1 MISATLRRRL
11 RRSLMVS
18 ALPSMALALVVS
30 AIPAPALAKRP
41 AAPDSFDLGRDSRG
55 EPCIANRYWDDPAA
69 TDHFADSYAITCRGA
84 TANRYLGVVRAIRP
98 TEADKVEALLQCGA
112 ASDAAITG
120 LGTVRARRCFD
131 SLLGFETVVTT
142 VPLGGRWYGVSAVPS
157 AQGPA
162 EVALR
167 ILAGAIKVNS
177 DRNRTSA
184 PAVDLALLADGPME
198 GVVSALAANSEGA
211 LRQGLRLIR
220 QGLHM
225 EASRSLND
233 AISRMPA
240 DAPAAERIELLLV
253 AGLADSNL
261 KFFDSAEVY
270 FNRADDLLAANPA
283 MPGGEVLVR
292 KRRSYGAL
300 DLLNRRNF
308 DSAIAALDRLASG
321 PMEPGQPLTDPATIR
336 MINQVSGGN
345 ARNGVIAT
353 PDVAALSQLVVDA
366 QANWVRSVA
375 LLAQGKLGESMA
387 ALEQADR
394 FIAVLKAEPI
404 EQQQVAWLISRV
416 ERQRARLLAR
426 ENKFAPALA
435 SLDMAV
441 TSLEGANSEA
451 ATFGPTLAE
460 TRLERAAMAS
470 RAGQPKAMVLAE
482 FDKAIES
489 LIASNA
495 AGSILPPAL
504 EQYLEL
510 LVAESRG
517 GRVAE
522 PAEKF
527 FRAIQSVG
535 DPAVA
540 RQFIQLQSVVTADSS
555 LAAKVQ
561 DREELEREIT
571 RLRFRIAAT
580 PNDQAAA
587 AAELDRQRDALEGRL
602 VTIDGELQSNASFR
616 AVDDS
621 PVTVAEVRAA
631 LRPGEAFFKVTEVR
645 NFAFGILIDGQ
656 GAQIY
661 RLAVNNASI
670 NKLAADVRRSIDG
683 GDKLPIFE
691 VGAARALFRLIT
703 GPVEAR
709 LLSAQTL
716 IVDPS
721 GPLERLPIG
730 VLVTDQASVDRF
742 KVTRNRYDYSQV
754 NFLSRRLVLSSALSP
769 RSLLV
774 ARSLPESNAPLPFIG
789 FAEHMPVAI
798 SSEVA
803 GQMISIGGGCLVE
816 QSAIAKFSR
825 DLTPIDK
832 RELFR
837 AGAALGLAETPM
849 LTGAAFSDS
858 AVRKRTDLDQFQVLH
873 FATHG
878 VTEGEW
884 VCAKSPPA
892 LVTSMGEDGS
902 DGILSFNEIARLR
915 LDANLVVLSACN
927 TASGLSQEEARAAGQ
942 EEAGNSLEGLVRS
955 FLAANARAV
964 LTTYWPISDE
974 GESEALIE
982 DFYRS
987 ARSGTIGDA
996 LRTAQTEIMGAAKSS
1011 HPLFWGAFFIVG
1023 DANKPLLSGRAQAQL
1038 LASASAPAP
1047 APAPAPA
1054 GETAR

>member
-1 MISATLRRRL
+1 MISATLRRRSG
-11 RRSLMVS
+11 RSKVWALMV
-18 ALPSMALALVVS
+18 ATLPLAGLLAL
-30 AIPAPALAKRP
+30 PAPALAKRP
-41 AAPDSFDLGRDSRG
+41 TVPDSFELGRDSRG
-55 EPCIANRYWDDPAA
+55 EPCIANRYWADPAT
-69 TDHFADSYAITCRGA
+69 TDHFADSFAITCRGA
-84 TANRYLGVVRAIRP
+84 TANRSLGVVRAIHP
-98 TEADKVEALLQCGA
+98 GDADKVEALLQCGA
-112 ASDAAITG
+112 AGDAAVTG
-120 LGTVRARRCFD
+120 LGAVRARRCFD

-142 VPLGGRWYGVSAVPS
+142 VPLGGRWYGVSIIPS
-157 AQGPA
+157 AQGPG
-162 EVALR
+162 EEALR
-167 ILAGAIKVNS
+167 VLAGATRVNS
-177 DRNRTSA
+177 DRNRPSA
-184 PAVDLALLADGPME
+184 AAVDLAALAPGPME
-198 GVVSALAANSEGA
+198 GTISALASNSASA
-211 LRQGLRLIR
+211 LQQGLRLIR

-240 DAPAAERIELLLV
+240 NAPASERIELLLV

-261 KFFDSAEVY
+261 RFFDSAEDY
-270 FNRADDLLAANPA
+270 FDRADALLAANPDL
-283 MPGGEVLVR
+283 PGGEVLVR

-308 DSAIAALDRLASG
+308 DNAIAALDKLASG
-321 PMEPGQPLTDPATIR
+321 PMEPGQPLTDPTTIR
-336 MINQVSGGN
+336 LINQVGGGN
-345 ARNGVIAT
+345 ARNGVLAT

-366 QANWVRSVA
+366 QANWARSVA
-375 LLAQGKLGESMA
+375 LLAQGKAGEALA
-387 ALEQADR
+387 ALGQADSY
-394 FIAVLKAEPI
+394 IAVLKAEPI
-404 EQQQVAWLISRV
+404 DQQQVAWLVSRV
-416 ERQRARLLAR
+416 ERQRARLFAR
-426 ENKFAPALA
+426 ENRFAPALA
-435 SLDMAV
+435 ALDLAV

-470 RAGQPKAMVLAE
+470 RAGQPKAVVMAE

-504 EQYLEL
+504 EQYLDL
-510 LVAESRG
+510 LVADSRG
-517 GRVAE
+517 GRAAE

-571 RLRFRIAAT
+571 RLRFQIAAT
-580 PNDQAAA
+580 SNDQAAA
-587 AAELDRQRDALEGRL
+587 AAELDRQREALEGRL
-602 VTIDGELQSNASFR
+602 VTIDGELQANSAFR

-645 NFAFGILIDGQ
+645 NYAFGILIDGQ

-661 RLAVNNASI
+661 RLARNNATI
-670 NKLAADVRRSIDG
+670 NALAGRVRRSIDG
-683 GDKLPIFE
+683 GDDNALPVYD
-691 VGAARALFRLIT
+691 VGAARAVFQLVT

-721 GPLERLPIG
+721 GPLEQLPIG
-730 VLVTDQASVDRF
+730 VLVTDKASVDSF
-742 KVTRNRYDYSQV
+742 KATRVRNQYDYSQV

-769 RSLLV
+769 RSLIV
-774 ARSLPESNAPLPFIG
+774 ARSLPESNAPLPFMG
-789 FAEHMPVAI
+789 FAEHMPVAM
-798 SSEVA
+798 SAEVA
-803 GQMISIGGGCLVE
+803 GQMIGIGSGCQVE
-816 QSAIAKFSR
+816 QSAIAKLSR
-825 DLTPIDK
+825 ELAPIDK
-832 RELFR
+832 RELVR

-858 AVRKRTDLDQFQVLH
+858 AVIKRTDLDQFQVLH

-884 VCAKSPPA
+884 GCAKSPPA
-892 LVTSMGEDGS
+892 LVTSMGEAGS

-942 EEAGNSLEGLVRS
+942 EEAGNTLEGLVRS

-987 ARSGTIGDA
+987 ARQGTIGDA
-996 LRTAQTEIMGAAKSS
+996 LRTAQTEVMSVAKSS
-1011 HPLFWGAFFIVG
+1011 HPIYWGAFFIVG

-1038 LASASAPAP
+1038 LARPD
-1047 APAPAPA
+1047 
-1054 GETAR
+1054 GTAAR

>member
-1 MISATLRRRL
+1 MISTTLRRRV
-11 RRSLMVS
+11 RRSLMVA
-18 ALPSMALALVVS
+18 ALPPMALALVVS
-30 AIPAPALAKRP
+30 AAIPAPALAKRP
-41 AAPDSFDLGRDSRG
+41 SAPDSFELGRDSRG

-112 ASDAAITG
+112 ASDAVITG
-120 LGTVRARRCFD
+120 LGPVRARRCFD

-162 EVALR
+162 EEALR
-167 ILAGAIKVNS
+167 ILADATKVNS

-211 LRQGLRLIR
+211 LQQGLRLIR

-225 EASRSLND
+225 EASRTLND
-233 AISRMPA
+233 AISRLPA
-240 DAPAAERIELLLV
+240 DAPAAEKIELLLV

-270 FNRADDLLAANPA
+270 FNRADALLAANPA

-292 KRRSYGAL
+292 KRRTYGAL

-321 PMEPGQPLTDPATIR
+321 PMEPGQPLTDPTTIR

-366 QANWVRSVA
+366 QANWARSVA
-375 LLAQGKLGESMA
+375 LFAQGKRGESMA
-387 ALEQADR
+387 ALEQADG
-394 FIAVLKAEPI
+394 FLAVLKAEPI

-416 ERQRARLLAR
+416 ERQRARLLAG

-435 SLDMAV
+435 SLDLAV

-460 TRLERAAMAS
+460 TRLERAAMAL
-470 RAGQPKAMVLAE
+470 RAGQPKAMVLAD

-504 EQYLEL
+504 EQYLDL

-517 GRVAE
+517 GRAAE

-540 RQFIQLQSVVTADSS
+540 RQFVQLQSVVTADSS

-571 RLRFRIAAT
+571 RLRFQIAAT

-587 AAELDRQRDALEGRL
+587 TAELDRQREALEGRL

-661 RLAVNNASI
+661 RLAVSNARV

-683 GDKLPIFE
+683 GDDKLPFFE

-721 GPLERLPIG
+721 GPLEQLPIG
-730 VLVTDQASVDRF
+730 VLVTDQASVERF

-769 RSLLV
+769 RSLIV
-774 ARSLPESNAPLPFIG
+774 ARSLPESNAPLPFMG
-789 FAEHMPVAI
+789 FAEHMPVAM

-803 GQMISIGGGCLVE
+803 GQMIGIGEGCLVE
-816 QSAIAKFSR
+816 QSAIAKLSR
-825 DLTPIDK
+825 ELTPIDK

-837 AGAALGLAETPM
+837 AGTALGLADTPM

-878 VTEGEW
+878 LKEGEW
-884 VCAKSPPA
+884 GCTKSPPA

-982 DFYRS
+982 DFYRA

-996 LRTAQTEIMGAAKSS
+996 LRTAQTEIMGATKSS
-1011 HPLFWGAFFIVG
+1011 HPYFWGAFFIVG
-1023 DANKPLLSGRAQAQL
+1023 DANKPLISGRAQALL
-1038 LASASAPAP
+1038 LAPATAPTSEA
-1047 APAPAPA
+1047 
-1054 GETAR
+1054 AR

>member
-1 MISATLRRRL
+1 MISTTLRRRF

-18 ALPSMALALVVS
+18 ALPPMALALVVS
-30 AIPAPALAKRP
+30 AAMPAPALAKRP
-41 AAPDSFDLGRDSRG
+41 SPPDNFELGRDSRG
-55 EPCIANRYWDDPAA
+55 EPCVANRYWDDPAA
-69 TDHFADSYAITCRGA
+69 TDPFAVSYAITCRGA

-98 TEADKVEALLQCGA
+98 AESDQVEALLQCGG

-120 LGTVRARRCFD
+120 LGPVRARRCFD

-142 VPLGGRWYGVSAVPS
+142 VPIGGRWYGVSAVPS

-162 EVALR
+162 EEALR
-167 ILAGAIKVNS
+167 ILAGAIKVNP
-177 DRNRTSA
+177 DRNRTTT
-184 PAVDLALLADGPME
+184 PMVDLASLADGPME
-198 GVVSALAANSEGA
+198 GVISALASSSEGA
-211 LRQGLRLIR
+211 LQQGLRLIR

-233 AISRMPA
+233 AISRLPA
-240 DAPAAERIELLLV
+240 EAPAAERIELLLV

-270 FNRADDLLAANPA
+270 FNRADALLAANPA
-283 MPGGEVLVR
+283 MPGAEVLDR

-336 MINQVSGGN
+336 LINQAGGGT

-366 QANWVRSVA
+366 QANWARSVA
-375 LLAQGKLGESMA
+375 LLAQGKPDDSMVSLG
-387 ALEQADR
+387 QADS
-394 FIAVLKAEPI
+394 FIAVLKAEPVD
-404 EQQQVAWLISRV
+404 QQQVAWLISRV
-416 ERQRARLLAR
+416 ERQRARLLAGK
-426 ENKFAPALA
+426 NQFGPALA
-435 SLDMAV
+435 ALDMAV
-441 TSLEGANSEA
+441 TSLEGANNEA
-451 ATFGPTLAE
+451 ATYGPTLAE

-470 RAGQPKAMVLAE
+470 RAGQPKAMVMAE

-504 EQYLEL
+504 EQYLDL

-517 GRVAE
+517 GRAAE

-540 RQFIQLQSVVTADSS
+540 RQFIQLQSVVTADGS

-561 DREELEREIT
+561 DRDELERDIT
-571 RLRFRIAAT
+571 RLRFQIAAI

-587 AAELDRQRDALEGRL
+587 AAELDRQREALEGQL

-645 NFAFGILIDGQ
+645 NFAFGILIDAE

-661 RLAVNNASI
+661 RLAVNNTRV
-670 NKLAADVRRSIDG
+670 NRLAAEVRQSIDGG
-683 GDKLPIFE
+683 GDKLPVFK
-691 VGAARALFRLIT
+691 VGPARALFRLIV

-709 LLSAQTL
+709 LLSARTL

-742 KVTRNRYDYSQV
+742 KVSQLRNRYDYSEV

-769 RSLLV
+769 RSLIV
-774 ARSLPESNAPLPFIG
+774 ARSLPESNAPLPFMG
-789 FAEHMPVAI
+789 FAEHLPVAM
-798 SSEVA
+798 SAEVA
-803 GQMISIGGGCLVE
+803 GQMISIGSGCQVE
-816 QSAIAKFSR
+816 QSEIAKLSR
-825 DLTPIDK
+825 ELAPIDK
-832 RELFR
+832 SELFR

-884 VCAKSPPA
+884 GCTKSPPA

-996 LRTAQTEIMGAAKSS
+996 LRTAQTEIMGAAESS
-1011 HPLFWGAFFIVG
+1011 HPIFWGAFFIVG
-1023 DANKPLLSGRAQAQL
+1023 DANKPLLSGRARAEL
-1038 LASASAPAP
+1038 MSPSPVSEA
-1047 APAPAPA
+1047 
-1054 GETAR
+1054 AR